1 MYWVCMSNTYLTYCS
16 YRRCDRDWLP
26 PTWAYT
32 VLASSPTGISKA
44 TGFPCLPSFTSSP
57 FLSPDWP
64 VSKRA
69 CTVANL
75 LRPHAAVPLFCPP
88 THTLGKTKK
97 ESERKKTLYST
108 AHTADTTTHTHTHT
122 AHRQKSQSI
131 HSSIL
136 FTATRIASPGLSR
149 CTARRLSLT
158 RLVFSRRIPHS
169 RLPPAR
175 CSHPSTTITTAAVS
189 SPTEATHWRCTGVG
203 RFLSTRRWAD
213 PETNTALP
221 SHRPYQ
227 KPKHCKK
234 ALATSRARADTRC
247 CDNTPFVHARRNTE
261 PAILLHFT

>member
-1 MYWVCMSNTYLTYCS
+1 MYWVCMSSTYLTYCS

-88 THTLGKTKK
+88 THTLGKTK

-108 AHTADTTTHTHTHT
+108 AHTPDITTHTHTHRT
-122 AHRQKSQSI
+122 PAKIAIHPSI
-131 HSSIL
+131 HSLYGHPHRVPWSQSLHCTPPLPHETCFLTPHSALSAPSSALLAPVHHDNNRRRL
-136 FTATRIASPGLSR
+136 FTHRGNPLAMHRSGTLPQHS
-149 CTARRLSLT
+149 SL
-158 RLVFSRRIPHS
+158 
-169 RLPPAR
+169 
-175 CSHPSTTITTAAVS
+175 
-189 SPTEATHWRCTGVG
+189 G
-203 RFLSTRRWAD
+203 RS
-213 PETNTALP
+213 
-221 SHRPYQ
+221 
-227 KPKHCKK
+227 
-234 ALATSRARADTRC
+234 
-247 CDNTPFVHARRNTE
+247 
-261 PAILLHFT
+261 